1 MGILIKLIVDI
12 IMGPFLW
19 LSARKLRKNSEWQD
33 VQKSIAVLDKQ
44 RISLETKSHKLY
56 AEWEKGQADKASENY
71 QQMMY
76 EKKTA
81 TGGYRNTKT
90 FQSTNEN
97 KTSIGG
103 PKFSYSNSTIKLKA
117 LNASKSDYY
126 NKNIKLCGYL
136 SISTHY
142 YNGYDN
148 ADDTHYSFLLTDKYG
163 YTAQVYFKKDI
174 SKPLFDKLI
183 NTDYLLVNIEVIP
196 DKTKNKDNHDDI
208 LLEGIKYE
216 ILSL

>member
-1 MGILIKLIVDI
+1 MGILIKIIVDI

-19 LSARKLRKNSEWQD
+19 LSARKLSKNPEWRDTQAK
-33 VQKSIAVLDKQ
+33 VKELTQKADRLMTKGKKLQEDYDKFMAVK
-44 RISLETKSHKLY
+44 E
-56 AEWEKGQADKASENY
+56 AKA
-71 QQMMY
+71 
-76 EKKTA
+76 A
-81 TGGYRNTKT
+81 
-90 FQSTNEN
+90 EN
-97 KTSIGG
+97 KSSIGA
-103 PKFSYSNSTIKLKA
+103 PKISNRYAATKLKA

-148 ADDTHYSFLLTDKYG
+148 ADDTHYSFILTDKNG
-163 YTAQVYFKKDI
+163 YTAQVYFKKGI
-174 SKPLFDKLI
+174 SKTLFNKLI
-183 NTDYLLVNIEVIP
+183 KTDDLLVNIDAIP

>member
-1 MGILIKLIVDI
+1 MISFIVDI
-12 IMGPFLW
+12 ILGPFLW
-19 LSARKLRKNSEWQD
+19 LSARKLNKNPEWIEN
-33 VQKSIAVLDKQ
+33 QKKIKE
-44 RISLETKSHKLY
+44 LEKKAAALNN
-56 AEWEKGQADKASENY
+56 QADKSYEQY
-71 QQMMY
+71 QQMLAK
-76 EKKTA
+76 KKTA
-81 TGGYRNTKT
+81 TGGYRYTKT
-90 FQSTNEN
+90 FQSTQEN
-97 KTSIGG
+97 KTSIGE
-103 PKFSYSNSTIKLKA
+103 PKFTIKLKA

-142 YNGYDN
+142 WNGYNN

-163 YTAQVYFKKDI
+163 YTAQVYFMKGT
-174 SKPLFDKLI
+174 SKNLFDKLI
-183 NTDYLLVNIEVIP
+183 ETDDLLVNIEVIP

>member
-1 MGILIKLIVDI
+1 MFSIIVDI
-12 IMGPFLW
+12 ILGPFLW
-19 LSARKLRKNSEWQD
+19 LSARKLSKNPEWIES
-33 VQKSIAVLDKQ
+33 QKKIKE
-44 RISLETKSHKLY
+44 LEKKAAAL
-56 AEWEKGQADKASENY
+56 GIQADKGYENY

-97 KTSIGG
+97 KTSIGE
-103 PKFSYSNSTIKLKA
+103 PKFTIKLKA

-142 YNGYDN
+142 YNGYNN

-163 YTAQVYFKKDI
+163 YTAQVYFIKGT
-174 SKPLFDKLI
+174 SKNLFDKLI
-183 NTDYLLVNIEVIP
+183 ETDDLLVNIDAIP

>member
-1 MGILIKLIVDI
+1 MILGAIILGAFIYFICIPYKAWRLSKNPEWIESQKKIKELEKKAAPLGI
-12 IMGPFLW
+12 
-19 LSARKLRKNSEWQD
+19 
-33 VQKSIAVLDKQ
+33 
-44 RISLETKSHKLY
+44 
-56 AEWEKGQADKASENY
+56 QADKGYENY
-71 QQMMY
+71 QQMIY

-90 FQSTNEN
+90 FQSTSEN

-103 PKFSYSNSTIKLKA
+103 PKFSYNNSTIKLKA

-136 SISTHY
+136 SISTLY
-142 YNGYDN
+142 YNG
-148 ADDTHYSFLLTDKYG
+148 YSFLLTDKHG
-163 YTAQVYFKKDI
+163 YTAQVYFKKGI
-174 SKPLFDKLI
+174 NKTLFDKLI

>member
-19 LSARKLRKNSEWQD
+19 LSARKLSKNPEWIES
-33 VQKSIAVLDKQ
+33 QKKIKELEKKAA
-44 RISLETKSHKLY
+44 SL
-56 AEWEKGQADKASENY
+56 GIQADKGYENY
-71 QQMMY
+71 QQMIY

-97 KTSIGG
+97 KSSIGA
-103 PKFSYSNSTIKLKA
+103 PKIPNTYAATKLKA

-142 YNGYDN
+142 WNGYNN

-174 SKPLFDKLI
+174 SKPLFEKLI
-183 NTDYLLVNIEVIP
+183 NIDDLLVNIEVIP

-216 ILSL
+216 I

>member
-1 MGILIKLIVDI
+1 MIFGAIILGAFIYFVYLPFKAWRLSKNPEWIENQKKIKELEKKAAA
-12 IMGPFLW
+12 L
-19 LSARKLRKNSEWQD
+19 N
-33 VQKSIAVLDKQ
+33 QK
-44 RISLETKSHKLY
+44 
-56 AEWEKGQADKASENY
+56 ADKSYEQY
-71 QQMMY
+71 QQMLAA
-76 EKKTA
+76 KAAKA
-81 TGGYRNTKT
+81 A
-90 FQSTNEN
+90 EN
-97 KTSIGG
+97 KTSIGA
-103 PKFSYSNSTIKLKA
+103 PKISNRQTSIKLKA

-142 YNGYDN
+142 WNGYNN

-174 SKPLFDKLI
+174 SKPLFEKLI
-183 NTDYLLVNIEVIP
+183 NIDDLLVNIEVIP
-196 DKTKNKDNHDDI
+196 DKNKNKDNHDDI

>member
-19 LSARKLRKNSEWQD
+19 LSARKLNKNPEWIEK
-33 VQKSIAVLDKQ
+33 QKKIKE
-44 RISLETKSHKLY
+44 LEKKADDLQAKANKSY
-56 AEWEKGQADKASENY
+56 EQY
-71 QQMMY
+71 QQMLAK
-76 EKKTA
+76 KKTA

-90 FQSTNEN
+90 FQSTQEN
-97 KTSIGG
+97 KTSIGE
-103 PKFSYSNSTIKLKA
+103 PKFTIKLKA

-142 YNGYDN
+142 WNGYNN

-163 YTAQVYFKKDI
+163 YTAQVYFMKGT
-174 SKPLFDKLI
+174 SKNLFDKLI
-183 NTDYLLVNIEVIP
+183 ETDDLLVNIEVIP

>member
-19 LSARKLRKNSEWQD
+19 LSARKLSKNPEWIES
-33 VQKSIAVLDKQ
+33 QKKIKEL
-44 RISLETKSHKLY
+44 TKKTEAL
-56 AEWEKGQADKASENY
+56 GIQADKGMEYY

-90 FQSTNEN
+90 FQSTSEN

-126 NKNIKLCGYL
+126 NKNIELCGYL

-142 YNGYDN
+142 WNGYNN

-163 YTAQVYFKKDI
+163 YTAQVYFKKGI

-196 DKTKNKDNHDDI
+196 DKNKNKDNHDDI